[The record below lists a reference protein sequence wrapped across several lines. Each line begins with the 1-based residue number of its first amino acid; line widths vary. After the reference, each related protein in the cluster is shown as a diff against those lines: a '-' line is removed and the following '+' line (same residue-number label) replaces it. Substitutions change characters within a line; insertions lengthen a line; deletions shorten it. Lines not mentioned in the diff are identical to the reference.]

1 MTKTELIKATATKA
15 EKTIKETGDIVA
27 ALQEVIMETLKAG
40 EDVRVPG
47 FGSLEVK
54 DVPAR
59 DARNPLT
66 GGVVHVDAHKTVKAK
81 LAKAVKDAAR

>member
-15 EKTIKETGDIVA
+15 EKTIKETGEIT

-40 EDVRVPG
+40 EDVRIPG

-66 GGVVHVDAHKTVKAK
+66 GGTVHVDAHKVVKAK

>member
-15 EKTIKETGDIVA
+15 EKTIKETGEIVT

-40 EDVRVPG
+40 EDIRVPG

-54 DVPAR
+54 DVAAR
-59 DARNPLT
+59 VGRNPLT
-66 GGVVHVDAHKTVKAK
+66 GESLHIKEHKTVKAK
-81 LAKAVKDAAR
+81 LSKAVKDAAR

>member
-1 MTKTELIKATATKA
+1 MTKTELIKETATKA
-15 EKTIKETGDIVA
+15 EKTIKETGEIVT

-40 EDVRVPG
+40 EDIRVPG

-54 DVPAR
+54 DVAGR
-59 DARNPLT
+59 KGRNPLT
-66 GGVVHVDAHKTVKAK
+66 GEDLMIKPHKTVKAK

>member
-1 MTKTELIKATATKA
+1 MTKTELIKATAAKA
-15 EKTIKETGDIVA
+15 EKTIKETGEIVT

-40 EDVRVPG
+40 EDIRVPG

-59 DARNPLT
+59 DA
-66 GGVVHVDAHKTVKAK
+66 KKAK
-81 LAKAVKDAAR
+81 Y

>member
-54 DVPAR
+54 DVPER
-59 DARNPLT
+59 KVRNPLT
-66 GGVVHVDAHKTVKAK
+66 GEEFMAGPHKTVKAK

>member
-40 EDVRVPG
+40 EDIRVPG

-54 DVPAR
+54 DVAGR
-59 DARNPLT
+59 KARNPLT
-66 GGVVHVDAHKTVKAK
+66 GEDLMIKPHKTVRAK